1 MEQLQGFDVGTLSL
15 EHRMAYLQ
23 GVCSSMPIQN
33 SDQQRVLVEVVRLM
47 GDVVDAVTDLKQRMD
62 QLEQYV
68 DDMDDDLANLEE
80 AVFDGLNDE
89 DLDEKA
95 PDGHSMLVSFADV
108 PCPHC
113 GLHFFVDEDFWAA
126 QDVVDV
132 DCPNCHESVEVSKS
146 GLNPSH

>member
-1 MEQLQGFDVGTLSL
+1 MEDFIIAPENSQYYAAYGAVLYGL
-15 EHRMAYLQ
+15 ELPPTAGAYL
-23 GVCSSMPIQN
+23 G
-33 SDQQRVLVEVVRLM
+33 L
-47 GDVVDAVTDLKQRMD
+47 D

-108 PCPHC
+108 TCPHC